1 MSPGG
6 RWIATTGLSKI
17 SLLPTRLLAAILLAT
32 ILLLTACGSDGEEA
46 GAGPLLVL
54 AASDLAFAFDEL
66 VPLYEA
72 RTGDSVAVVLGSTGN
87 LAAQLRH
94 GAPGDLFFSANQSF
108 LDGLIDAGRIEP
120 TSRSLYAIGR
130 VAVVVPR
137 GRPTPTGPEAIDD
150 PALRVIAIANPD
162 HAPYG
167 LAAREVL
174 EGLGLWAGVEPRLVL
189 GENVAHTLQF
199 VRTGNAD
206 LGIVALSLL
215 RGAPGEPLP
224 HFLLDG
230 ALHRPLRQVAGVV
243 TTSHRADR
251 ARAFLGFVLSSQG
264 REILARYGFE
274 LPEPSIPEAP

>member
-1 MSPGG
+1 LAGCGG
-6 RWIATTGLSKI
+6 
-17 SLLPTRLLAAILLAT
+17 
-32 ILLLTACGSDGEEA
+32 DGEEA
-46 GAGPLLVL
+46 GAGVLLVL

-72 RTGDSVAVVLGSTGN
+72 RTGDSVSVVLGSTGN

-94 GAPGDLFFSANQSF
+94 GAPGDLFFSANEAF

-130 VAVVVPR
+130 VAVVVPH
-137 GRPTPTGPEAIDD
+137 GRQTPAGPEAIED

-167 LAAREVL
+167 VAAREVL
-174 EGLGLWAGVEPRLVL
+174 EGLGLWAAVEPRLVL
-189 GENVAHTLQF
+189 GENIAHTLQF

-224 HFLLDG
+224 HVLLDG
-230 ALHRPLRQVAGVV
+230 ALHQPLRQVAGVV
-243 TTSHRADR
+243 TASRRADR
-251 ARAFLGFVLSSQG
+251 ARAFLDFVLSPEG
-264 REILARYGFE
+264 RDVLARYGFE
-274 LPEPSIPEAP
+274 LPETSFPEAP